1 MLTIKSK
8 KVIAS
13 AIISS
18 SVLIGVGT
26 LTNSM
31 ITKQKQIEALEYE
44 REVILSQ
51 NESLSNEKNNLVKEV
66 DKLITDV
73 NTLNEREQA
82 HLEKQRELQ
91 NKNTELEKHSQSLE
105 GQITTLKNEKNVVD
119 DKNKYL
125 NERVK
130 YFENRNNQLVQENSS
145 MADQLAAVEQQT
157 KMRSLEF
164 EEPKKIA
171 VDIGHQLEG
180 LDTGSKSDLTGK
192 CEDELNAEVAEY
204 LMEKLER
211 AGYQVIDVTPMSA
224 NSVSDSLK
232 KRREMSMQNEVDLFV
247 SVHFNSFKDESAN
260 GVEVFVPSNASEQL
274 KSISDNILKGF
285 EEDGYNLRGTKD
297 GSKYA
302 VLKTNV
308 ENAILVECGFIT
320 SKKDMSIYDPE
331 KIAENIFNGIQSGI

>member
-1 MLTIKSK
+1 MLTLKCK

-18 SVLIGVGT
+18 SVLVGAGT
-26 LTNSM
+26 ITNSM
-31 ITKQKQIEALEYE
+31 ITKQKKIEALEYE
-44 REVILSQ
+44 KEMMALQ
-51 NESLSNEKNNLVKEV
+51 NENLTNEKQNLVQEVDKLISDVNMLNEKEKEYIAKNQELQNQKIALEKKSQTLEGQVNTLSNEKNVIE
-66 DKLITDV
+66 
-73 NTLNEREQA
+73 
-82 HLEKQRELQ
+82 
-91 NKNTELEKHSQSLE
+91 
-105 GQITTLKNEKNVVD
+105 

-130 YFENRNNQLVQENSS
+130 YFETRNNQLVQENSS

-157 KMRSLEF
+157 KARNLTF

-180 LDTGSKSDLTGK
+180 MDTGARSEITGK
-192 CEDELNAEVAEY
+192 YEDTLNLEVAEF

-224 NSVSDSLK
+224 VSVSDSLK
-232 KRREMSMQNEVDLFV
+232 RRREMSMQNEADLFV
-247 SVHFNSFKDESAN
+247 SIHFNSFKDDSAN
-260 GVEVFVPSNASEQL
+260 GVEVFVPSDASEGL
-274 KSISDNILKGF
+274 KNISNNILKGF

-308 ENAILVECGFIT
+308 DNAILVECGFVS